1 MFDKLKFWKTE
12 SRSGSGLEIEGDDGD
27 DLFLAMPDGQMISQ
41 SDDPEAFATMLTRGT
56 GRVVNRTTALSLSA
70 VYACVDRIASNI
82 AMMPVSVK
90 ETKGDNVRT
99 VESHNADFLLNNK
112 PNEWQSPFL
121 LKQLFMIDALTDG
134 NGYLKVESTRRG
146 ELTGFKWFDAR
157 AVGLYNTGRGRWT
170 YTATDDEGESYVIFP
185 DEMFHIRALGNKGR
199 KGISPIQLH
208 AQLIKMGLDAQDYGA
223 NFFGSGGK
231 PSGVVGIKGGALNDN
246 SMDNLKST
254 WRKAAKEADSN
265 NRVIFLPADVTYSAI
280 SISPIDAQFI
290 ESSKMTRSE
299 VAGIYNVPAYLIG
312 DLDKAN
318 YSNITQ
324 QSISF
329 VRNTLQPWIT
339 AIEMELNMKVFTEKE
354 LRAGLGIHFN
364 MDVLV
369 RGTPLERAQ
378 IAHYG
383 VTDGWLNRNEVR
395 VSEGRQR
402 VEGQDMDK
410 YMVSV
415 NAVKPGDNSNG
426 NGDNSDNGD
435 NGDKGVTQSGISG
448 DNSLNANG
456 QTIEGN
462 Q

>member
-1 MFDKLKFWKTE
+1 MFDKLKFWKSE
-12 SRSGSGLEIEGDDGD
+12 SRSGSGLEIEGESGD
-27 DLFLAMPDGQMISQ
+27 DLVLLTSDGQAISQ
-41 SDDPEAFATMLTRGT
+41 AEEPEAFATMLTRGG

-82 AMMPVSVK
+82 AMMPVEVK
-90 ETKGDNVRT
+90 QTKGNDVKL
-99 VESHNADFLLNNK
+99 VENHDATFLLNNK
-112 PNEWQSPFL
+112 PNDWQSPFL
-121 LKQLFMIDALTDG
+121 LKQLLMIDVLTDG

-146 ELTGFKWFDAR
+146 DLLGFKWFDAK
-157 AVGLYNTGRGRWT
+157 AVGMYNTGRGRWT
-170 YTATDDEGESYVIFP
+170 YQATDDEGESYVIFP

-231 PSGVVGIKGGALNDN
+231 PSGVVGVKGGNLNGD
-246 SMDNLKST
+246 SMNNLKST
-254 WRKAAKEADSN
+254 WRKAAQEADSN

-339 AIEMELNMKVFTEKE
+339 AIEMEMNMKVFTEKE
-354 LRAGLGIHFN
+354 LRSGLGIHFD

-369 RGTPLERAQ
+369 RGTPVERAQ
-378 IAHYG
+378 IAHYA
-383 VTDGWLNRNEVR
+383 VTDGWKNRNEVR
-395 VSEGRQR
+395 TSEGLPR

-410 YMVSV
+410 YMISV
-415 NAVKPGDNSNG
+415 NAVKPGDNSNQ
-426 NGDNSDNGD
+426 NGDNANNGD
-435 NGDKGVTQSGISG
+435 NGVTQSGISG
-448 DNSLNANG
+448 DNSLNPNG

>member
-1 MFDKLKFWKTE
+1 MFDKLKFWKSE
-12 SRSGSGLEIEGDDGD
+12 SRSGSGLEIEGESGD
-27 DLFLAMPDGQMISQ
+27 DLVLLTNDGQAISQ
-41 SDDPEAFATMLTRGT
+41 AEEPEAFATMLTRGG

-82 AMMPVSVK
+82 AMMPVEVK
-90 ETKGDNVRT
+90 QTKGNDVKL
-99 VESHNADFLLNNK
+99 VENHDATFLLNNK
-112 PNEWQSPFL
+112 PNDWQSPFL
-121 LKQLFMIDALTDG
+121 LKQLLMIDVLTDG

-146 ELTGFKWFDAR
+146 DLLGFKWFDAK
-157 AVGLYNTGRGRWT
+157 AVGMYNTGRGRWT
-170 YTATDDEGESYVIFP
+170 YQATDDEGESYVIFP

-231 PSGVVGIKGGALNDN
+231 PSGVVGVKGGNLNGD
-246 SMDNLKST
+246 SMNNLKST
-254 WRKAAKEADSN
+254 WRKAAQEADSN

-339 AIEMELNMKVFTEKE
+339 AIEMEMNMKVFTEKE
-354 LRAGLGIHFN
+354 LRSGLGIHFD

-369 RGTPLERAQ
+369 RGTPVERAQ
-378 IAHYG
+378 IAHYA
-383 VTDGWLNRNEVR
+383 VTDGWKNRNEVR
-395 VSEGRQR
+395 TSEGLPR

-410 YMVSV
+410 YMISV
-415 NAVKPGDNSNG
+415 NAVKPGDNSNQ
-426 NGDNSDNGD
+426 NGDNANNGD
-435 NGDKGVTQSGISG
+435 NGVTQSGISG
-448 DNSLNANG
+448 DNSLNPNG

>member
-1 MFDKLKFWKTE
+1 MFDKLKFWKSE
-12 SRSGSGLEIEGDDGD
+12 SRSGSGLEIEGESGD
-27 DLFLAMPDGQMISQ
+27 DLVLLTSDGQAISQ
-41 SDDPEAFATMLTRGT
+41 AEEPEAFATMLTRGG

-82 AMMPVSVK
+82 AMMPVEVK
-90 ETKGDNVRT
+90 QTKGNDVKL
-99 VESHNADFLLNNK
+99 VESHDATFLLNNK
-112 PNEWQSPFL
+112 PNDWQSPFL
-121 LKQLFMIDALTDG
+121 LKQLLMIDVLTDG

-146 ELTGFKWFDAR
+146 DLLGFKWFDAK
-157 AVGLYNTGRGRWT
+157 AVGMYNTGRGRWT
-170 YTATDDEGESYVIFP
+170 YQATDDEGESYVIFP

-231 PSGVVGIKGGALNDN
+231 PSGVVGVKGGNLNGD
-246 SMDNLKST
+246 SMNNLKST
-254 WRKAAKEADSN
+254 WRKAAQEADSN

-339 AIEMELNMKVFTEKE
+339 AIEMEMNMKVFTEKE
-354 LRAGLGIHFN
+354 LRSGLGIHFD

-369 RGTPLERAQ
+369 RGTPVERAQ
-378 IAHYG
+378 IAHYA
-383 VTDGWLNRNEVR
+383 VTDGWKNRNEVR
-395 VSEGRQR
+395 TSEGLPR

-410 YMVSV
+410 YMISV
-415 NAVKPGDNSNG
+415 NAVKPGDNSNQ
-426 NGDNSDNGD
+426 NGDNANNGD
-435 NGDKGVTQSGISG
+435 NGVTQSGISG
-448 DNSLNANG
+448 DNSLNPNG

>member
-12 SRSGSGLEIEGDDGD
+12 SRSGSGLEIEGESGD
-27 DLFLAMPDGQMISQ
+27 DLVLLTSDGQAISQ
-41 SDDPEAFATMLTRGT
+41 LDEPEAFATMLTRGK
-56 GRVVNRTTALSLSA
+56 GRIVNRTTALSLSA

-90 ETKGDNVRT
+90 QTKGNDVKL
-99 VESHNADFLLNNK
+99 VESHDATFLLNNK

-121 LKQLFMIDALTDG
+121 LKQLLMIDVLTDG

-146 ELTGFKWFDAR
+146 DLLGFKWFDAKS
-157 AVGLYNTGRGRWT
+157 VGMYNTGRGRWT
-170 YTATDDEGESYVIFP
+170 YQATDDEGESYIIFP

-231 PSGVVGIKGGALNDN
+231 PSGVVGVKGGNLNTD
-246 SMDNLKST
+246 SMNNLKST
-254 WRKAAKEADSN
+254 WRKAAAEADSN

-339 AIEMELNMKVFTEKE
+339 AIEMEMNMKVFSEQE
-354 LRAGLGIHFN
+354 LRSGLGIHFD

-369 RGTPLERAQ
+369 RGTPVERAQ
-378 IAHYG
+378 IAHYA
-383 VTDGWLNRNEVR
+383 VTDGWKNRNEVR
-395 VSEGRQR
+395 TSEGLPR

-410 YMVSV
+410 YMISV
-415 NAVKPGDNSNG
+415 NAVKPGDNSNQ
-426 NGDNSDNGD
+426 NGDNANNGD
-435 NGDKGVTQSGISG
+435 NGVTQTGING
-448 DNSLNANG
+448 DNSLNPNG

>member
-1 MFDKLKFWKTE
+1 MFDKLKFWKGE
-12 SRSGSGLEIEGDDGD
+12 SRSGSGLEIEGDDGESEIY
-27 DLFLAMPDGQMISQ
+27 LALPDGQMISQ
-41 SDDPEAFATMLTRGT
+41 SDDPEAFATMLTRGK

-90 ETKGDNVRT
+90 QTKGNDVKL
-99 VESHNADFLLNNK
+99 VENHDATYLLNNK
-112 PNEWQSPFL
+112 PNDWQSPFL
-121 LKQLFMIDALTDG
+121 LKQLLMIDVLTDG
-134 NGYLKVESTRRG
+134 NGYLQVQQTRG
-146 ELTGFKWFDAR
+146 GNLLGFKWFDAK
-157 AVGLYNTGRGRWT
+157 AVGMYNTGRARWV
-170 YTATDDEGESYVIFP
+170 YTATDDEGENYTIFP

-199 KGISPIQLH
+199 KGVSPISLH

-231 PSGVVGIKGGALNDN
+231 PSGVVGIKGGNLNND
-246 SMDNLKST
+246 SMNNLKST
-254 WRKAAKEADSN
+254 WRKAAAEADSN

-339 AIEMELNMKVFTEKE
+339 AIEMEMNMKVFSESE
-354 LRAGLGIHFN
+354 LRSGLGIHFD

-369 RGTPLERAQ
+369 RGTPVERAQ
-378 IAHYG
+378 IAHYA
-383 VTDGWLNRNEVR
+383 VTDGWKNRNEVR
-395 VSEGRQR
+395 TSEGLPR

-410 YMVSV
+410 YMISV
-415 NAVKPGDNSNG
+415 NAVKPGDKSG
-426 NGDNSDNGD
+426 ENGDNENNGD
-435 NGDKGVTQSGISG
+435 NGVTQSGISG
-448 DNSLNANG
+448 DNSLNPNG

>member
-1 MFDKLKFWKTE
+1 MFDKLKFWKSE
-12 SRSGSGLEIEGDDGD
+12 SRSGSGLEIEGESGD
-27 DLFLAMPDGQMISQ
+27 DLVLLTNDGQAISQ
-41 SDDPEAFATMLTRGT
+41 AEEPEAFATMLTRGG

-82 AMMPVSVK
+82 AMMPVEVK
-90 ETKGDNVRT
+90 QTKGNDVKL
-99 VESHNADFLLNNK
+99 VENHDATFLLNNK
-112 PNEWQSPFL
+112 PNDWQSPFL
-121 LKQLFMIDALTDG
+121 LKQLLMIDVLTDG

-146 ELTGFKWFDAR
+146 DLLGFKWFDAK
-157 AVGLYNTGRGRWT
+157 AVGMYNTGRGRWT
-170 YTATDDEGESYVIFP
+170 YQATDDEGESYVIFP

-231 PSGVVGIKGGALNDN
+231 PSGVVGVKGGNLNGD
-246 SMDNLKST
+246 SMNNLKST
-254 WRKAAKEADSN
+254 WRKAAQEADSN

-339 AIEMELNMKVFTEKE
+339 AIEMEMNMKVFTEKE
-354 LRAGLGIHFN
+354 LRAGLGIHFD

-369 RGTPLERAQ
+369 RGTPVERAQ
-378 IAHYG
+378 IAHYA
-383 VTDGWLNRNEVR
+383 VTDGWKNRNEVR
-395 VSEGRQR
+395 TSEGLPR

-410 YMVSV
+410 YMISV
-415 NAVKPGDNSNG
+415 NAVKPGDNSNQ
-426 NGDNSDNGD
+426 NGDNANNGD
-435 NGDKGVTQSGISG
+435 NGVTQSGISG
-448 DNSLNANG
+448 DNSLNPNG